1 MKLKFIAAAALAA
14 LLGSSAASAG
24 EDVGWY
30 AIGSVGAA
38 NADSNMHDEFSKA
51 AREGID
57 TYDDVMSNLSE
68 TDRDNLSSA
77 FARASVKT
85 DFAFK
90 LGLGYRFNDYF
101 ALEGA
106 YYYLGKTK
114 STLKAE
120 SAATSADSSTSASAT
135 GRVHAEVKGHMLALD
150 AVGILPIND
159 RFELFGKVG
168 IGAVQT
174 RNSLSYSYEFTANG
188 ESTNGSDSFSKNKIR
203 LAPKIGVGAEFYFVE
218 NWAVRAEYE
227 RVWNASK
234 DSDESWDID
243 YNIFTVGVKYLF

>member
-106 YYYLGKTK
+106 YSLLSKTK
-114 STLKAE
+114 
-120 SAATSADSSTSASAT
+120 
-135 GRVHAEVKGHMLALD
+135 M
-150 AVGILPIND
+150 
-159 RFELFGKVG
+159 
-168 IGAVQT
+168 
-174 RNSLSYSYEFTANG
+174 
-188 ESTNGSDSFSKNKIR
+188 
-203 LAPKIGVGAEFYFVE
+203 
-218 NWAVRAEYE
+218 
-227 RVWNASK
+227 
-234 DSDESWDID
+234 
-243 YNIFTVGVKYLF
+243 